1 MMLDCS
7 QAGVFA
13 GSAQVMGKGLC
24 KMQLDAKCC
33 VQSGQRPTTGKDKL

>member
-13 GSAQVMGKGLC
+13 GSAQVMGKGLWE
-24 KMQLDAKCC
+24 MQLDAKCYL
-33 VQSGQRPTTGKDKL
+33 QSGQRVTTGKDKL